1 MPVKTIAWEND
12 SLVILD
18 QTRLPTE
25 ERYVVLETVE
35 DVHRALKRLEVRGA
49 PAIGVAAAL
58 GLYIAIRY
66 GVYHTYDSL
75 KNALRQAADYLA
87 SSRPT
92 AVNLTW
98 ALERMTAM
106 AEGMAGAE
114 PETVKRA
121 LLDEALAILAH
132 DREVCRA
139 IGRHGQA
146 LLADGSAVLTHCNAG
161 GLATVDYG
169 TALGVIYAAVEAG
182 KKIRVFADETRP
194 LLQGSRLTAWELEKS
209 GVPVTLICDDMAAA
223 VMARGLVDCVITGA
237 DRIAA
242 NGDAANKIGTYG
254 LAVLAREHGLPFYVA
269 APLSSF
275 DFDLPSGDGI
285 PIEERDP
292 DEVRRF
298 HGLETAPPGV
308 DVFNPAFDVTPHRY
322 ITAFVTERGVIRPP
336 FGDTLKGLSGR

>member
-1 MPVKTIAWEND
+1 VKTITWEND

-35 DVHRALKRLEVRGA
+35 EVHRAVKRLEVRGA

-58 GLYIAIRY
+58 GLYVAVRN
-66 GVYHTYDSL
+66 GAFNTYDSL
-75 KNALRQAADYLA
+75 KKAIRQAADYLA

-98 ALERMTAM
+98 ALERMTAV
-106 AEGMAGAE
+106 ADGMPGAE
-114 PETVKRA
+114 PEAVKRA
-121 LLDEALAILAH
+121 LLTEALAIMAE
-132 DREVCRA
+132 DRDTCRA

-146 LLADGSAVLTHCNAG
+146 LLADGSSVLTHCNAG

-169 TALGVIYAAVEAG
+169 TALGVVYAAVEAG

-194 LLQGSRLTAWELEKS
+194 LLQGARLTAWELEKS
-209 GVPVTLICDDMAAA
+209 GVPVTLICDDMAAT
-223 VMARGLVDCVITGA
+223 VMARGLVDCVVTGA

-242 NGDAANKIGTYG
+242 NGDTANKIGTYG

-269 APLSSF
+269 APLSTF
-275 DFDLPSGDGI
+275 DFSLPTGEGI

-298 HGLETAPPGV
+298 RGVQTAPPEV

-322 ITAFVTERGVIRPP
+322 ITAFITERGVVRPP
-336 FGDTLKGLSGR
+336 FGETLKGLSEL

>member
-1 MPVKTIAWEND
+1 VPVKTITWEND

-35 DVHRALKRLEVRGA
+35 EVHRAVKRLEVRGA

-58 GLYIAIRY
+58 GLYVAVRN
-66 GVYHTYDSL
+66 GAFNTYDSL
-75 KNALRQAADYLA
+75 KKAIRQAADYLA

-98 ALERMTAM
+98 ALERMTAV
-106 AEGMAGAE
+106 ADGMPGAE
-114 PETVKRA
+114 PEAVKRA
-121 LLDEALAILAH
+121 LLDAALAIMAE
-132 DREVCRA
+132 DRDTCRA

-146 LLADGSAVLTHCNAG
+146 LLADGSSVLTHCNAG

-169 TALGVIYAAVEAG
+169 TALGVVYAAVEAG

-194 LLQGSRLTAWELEKS
+194 LLQGARLTAWELEKS
-209 GVPVTLICDDMAAA
+209 GVPVTLICDDMAAT
-223 VMARGLVDCVITGA
+223 VMARGLVDCVVTGA

-242 NGDAANKIGTYG
+242 NGDTANKIGTYG

-269 APLSSF
+269 APLSTF
-275 DFDLPSGDGI
+275 DFSLPTGEGI

-298 HGLETAPPGV
+298 RGVQTAPPEV

-322 ITAFVTERGVIRPP
+322 ITAFITERGVVRPP
-336 FGDTLKGLSGR
+336 FGETLKGLSEL